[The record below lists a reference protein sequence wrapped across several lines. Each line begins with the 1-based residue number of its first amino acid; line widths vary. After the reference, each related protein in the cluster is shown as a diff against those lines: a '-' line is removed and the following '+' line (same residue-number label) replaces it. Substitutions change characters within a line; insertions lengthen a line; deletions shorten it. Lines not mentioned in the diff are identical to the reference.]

1 MGNIELIEEIREKI
15 DKLDLKILDLID
27 SRKKLVDEVVKLK
40 TKEQI
45 VDQKRI
51 EKILNKLDKQARKK
65 ESNQRSKT
73 ASGCWVRAAACG
85 PLVDCR
91 LNSLGCL
98 LTLG

>member
-65 ESNQRSKT
+65 ELPEGMIVGMWKKMISSFIEYEKKYFENNQK
-73 ASGCWVRAAACG
+73 
-85 PLVDCR
+85 
-91 LNSLGCL
+91 
-98 LTLG
+98 